1 MSGQT
6 DGRTE
11 LMLQNP
17 YILQNPYV
25 FIGTNWK
32 KKNQSNKS
40 LKVPLKCEKEFNSAE
55 IYSNRI
61 SM

>member
-11 LMLQNP
+11 LMLKNP
-17 YILQNPYV
+17 YVLQNPYV

-32 KKNQSNKS
+32 KKKS
-40 LKVPLKCEKEFNSAE
+40 KQQIFEGTTEMWE
-55 IYSNRI
+55 RI
-61 SM
+61 